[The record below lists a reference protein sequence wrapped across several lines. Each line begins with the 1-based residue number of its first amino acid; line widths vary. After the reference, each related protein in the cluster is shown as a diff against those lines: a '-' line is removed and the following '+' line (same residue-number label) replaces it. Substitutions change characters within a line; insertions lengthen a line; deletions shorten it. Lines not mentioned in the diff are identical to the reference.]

1 MRFKRP
7 AFARSI
13 RNKLLAGFV
22 LTTIIIAGIICYVTS
37 TSYRA
42 KIIERYEYVGMGI
55 TSTIANRLNGDQIMR
70 YLNAGEP
77 DGYYD
82 IVLDEINTTQEQFDA
97 LYIYVC
103 IPEENDV
110 LYIWSD
116 HFPGEETIGFT
127 TGYAQG
133 GKEWMQGRLY
143 GREDELLKFVDDPV
157 FGQIATAA
165 YPVHNSQGRPVAL
178 VCVDFLVD
186 QINTEVLTMNLI
198 IVTCVFTLMLIF
210 IVVYST
216 FANRHLVRPIEK
228 LTTAAKELTENL
240 DKDHAYKSDIHT
252 QDELEELSLAFEKM
266 DVELRDYIVQNMNI
280 TAAQERINADLDTA
294 ANIQESQLPST
305 FPAFPGRYDFDIYAS
320 MTPAKTVGGDFYDF
334 FLVDEDHLALVM
346 ADVSGKGIPASL
358 FMMISKLLIQSRVM
372 MGESPAEALNNT
384 NAQLMQ
390 NNAAHQFVTVWLA
403 VIDLKTG
410 KGIAANAGH
419 EHPAIRRANGKYELV
434 VYKHSPPV
442 ATMKR
447 MKFKEHEFELFP
459 GDSLFVYTDGV
470 AEATDSNNE
479 LFGAERMLE
488 ALNKNPDA
496 KPKEILK
503 NVMDGI
509 DEFVKDAE
517 QFDDITMLSITYNG
531 PDATKPEE
539 PEASEDEQETGN

>member
-1 MRFKRP
+1 MRVPFLTG
-7 AFARSI
+7 SI
-13 RNKLLAGFV
+13 SRKLLAGFV
-22 LTTIIIAGIICYVTS
+22 LSSIAISVIICL
-37 TSYRA
+37 
-42 KIIERYEYVGMGI
+42 I
-55 TSTIANRLNGDQIMR
+55 TSFYYRQKTIDDYTYIGTSMTKSIADRLDGDQIMR
-70 YLNAGEP
+70 YINGAPP
-77 DGYYD
+77 DEYYD
-82 IVLDEINTTQEQFDA
+82 TVLEEIDVTHAAFNP
-97 LYIYVC
+97 LYLYVA
-103 IPEENDV
+103 IPGENEV
-110 LYIWSD
+110 IYIWSNGFD
-116 HFPGEETIGFT
+116 GEATIGFT
-127 TGYAQG
+127 TEYAPG

-157 FGQIATAA
+157 FGRIATAA

-186 QINTEVLTMNLI
+186 QINTEVLMMNLI

-240 DKDHAYKSDIHT
+240 DKDYAYKSDIHT

-503 NVMDGI
+503 NVMEGI
-509 DEFVKDAE
+509 DEFVKDVN
-517 QFDDITMLSITYNG
+517 I
-531 PDATKPEE
+531 
-539 PEASEDEQETGN
+539 EAKTLVIHVMEGLL

>member
-1 MRFKRP
+1 MKRP

-13 RNKLLAGFV
+13 RNKLLAGFI
-22 LTTIIIAGIICYVTS
+22 LTTIFIAASICYLTS

-42 KIIERYEYVGMGI
+42 KIIEQYEYVGTAM
-55 TSTIANRLNGDQIMR
+55 TATIAKRLDGDKVMS
-70 YLNAGEP
+70 YLNTGVP
-77 DGYYD
+77 DEYYD
-82 IVLDEINTTQEQFDA
+82 TVLEEVNLAQEEFSA
-97 LYIYVC
+97 LYVYIG

-116 HFPGEETIGFT
+116 HFTGDETIGFT
-127 TGYAQG
+127 TAYAEG
-133 GKEWMQGRLY
+133 GKLWMQGRLY
-143 GREDELLKFVDDPV
+143 GREDTLLQFADDPQ
-157 FGQIATAA
+157 FGEVATAA
-165 YPVHNSQGRPVAL
+165 SPIHNSQGRPVAL
-178 VCVDFLVD
+178 VYVDFSVD
-186 QINTEVLTMNLI
+186 QINTEILTMNII

-210 IVVYST
+210 IVIYST
-216 FANRHLVRPIEK
+216 FVNRHLVRPIGK

-252 QDELEELSLAFEKM
+252 QDELEDLSLAFERM
-266 DVELRDYIVQNMNI
+266 DIELRDYINKNMQI

-419 EHPAIRRANGKYELV
+419 EHPAIRRANGQYELV

-442 ATMKR
+442 ATMAR
-447 MKFKEHEFELFP
+447 MKFREHEFELFP

-488 ALNKNPDA
+488 ALNKDPNA
-496 KPKEILK
+496 HPKDILK
-503 NVMDGI
+503 NVMEGI
-509 DEFVKDAE
+509 DAFVKDAE
-517 QFDDITMLSITYNG
+517 QFDDITMLCLKYNG
-531 PDATKPEE
+531 PDATQKH
-539 PEASEDEQETGN
+539 